1 MSKFTSPESTTDW
14 IIRWATREFGASV
27 ANATSEILSTYGKLI
42 IRRKYELLSNI
53 PYAYSVANY
62 DEIENVSREWE
73 DLLSLTQKTHDSL
86 DKATQLAYFQLILHP
101 IMAGKVVVDLYN
113 TAALNAWYSRQK
125 RISTNALANKA
136 YTLFAQDAKITDNY
150 HKLNGGKWNHFAS
163 QVHIGYS
170 SWQEPAQNIMPSV
183 IYLDKSNVPKA
194 GIMGVSVQGSNKTAP
209 GDPELTLL
217 SMDPYMPPGDIRY
230 LDIYARDNGTFSYRV
245 TSNETFVS
253 ITNPTGTLAAP
264 GNKSD
269 IRCEITVDW
278 DKAPSGLSMVQLGVK
293 RTDDGNVPGTT
304 VFLPVNKILI
314 PSNFRGHVESNGV
327 ISMEVEHYKTA
338 EAINGLSYVT
348 IPHYGRTRSG
358 IKLWP
363 VTADTQTPSSAPKL
377 TYPFYSFSSPS
388 SAKLMVFLGAT
399 LNHDPSKPL
408 KYAFSIDGG
417 ETKLVQ
423 PIRDTAMGSL
433 PSGWT
438 DAVTVGGWTSTS
450 TIQLDKGMHEL
461 SLWLLEPGVVIQK
474 IVIDIGGFKTSSL
487 GPPESVRV

>member
-1 MSKFTSPESTTDW
+1 MSKFTSPDSSTDW

-27 ANATSEILSTYGKLI
+27 ADATSEILSAYGKLI

-53 PYAYSVANY
+53 PYAYSAANY
-62 DEIENVSREWE
+62 DEIEHVSKEWE

-86 DKATQLAYFQLILHP
+86 DRATQLAYFQLILHP

-113 TAALNAWYSRQK
+113 TAALNAWYSRQR

-136 YTLFAQDAKITDNY
+136 HELFAQDAKITDNY

-170 SWQEPAQNIMPSV
+170 SWQEPDENIMPSV
-183 IYLDKSNVPKA
+183 KYLDKSNVPKA
-194 GIMGVSVQGSNKTAP
+194 GIMGVSVQGSNTTAP
-209 GDPELTLL
+209 GDPSLTLL
-217 SMDPYMPPGDIRY
+217 SVDPYMPPGDIRY
-230 LDIYARDNGTFSYRV
+230 LDIYARDNGTFSYKI

-253 ITNPTGTLAAP
+253 ITNPTGTVTAP
-264 GNKSD
+264 GNKTD
-269 IRCEITVDW
+269 VRCEITVNW
-278 DKAPSGLSMVQLGVK
+278 DEAPSGLTMVQLGVD
-293 RTDDGNVPGTT
+293 RTDDDSIPGTT
-304 VFLPVNKILI
+304 AILPVNKISI
-314 PSNFRGHVESNGV
+314 PPRFSGHVESNRV
-327 ISMEVEHYKTA
+327 VSMEVEHYKTA
-338 EAINGLSYVT
+338 EAKNGLSYVT

-363 VTADTQTPSSAPKL
+363 VTADTQTPSSAPKI
-377 TYPFYSFSSPS
+377 TYPFYSFTSSS

-423 PIRDTAMGSL
+423 PISDTAMGSL
-433 PSGWT
+433 PSGW
-438 DAVTVGGWTSTS
+438 DNAVTIGGWTSTS
-450 TIQLDKGMHEL
+450 TIPLDKGVHEL

-474 IVIDIGGFKTSSL
+474 IVIDFGGFKTSSL
-487 GPPESVRV
+487 GPPESIRV